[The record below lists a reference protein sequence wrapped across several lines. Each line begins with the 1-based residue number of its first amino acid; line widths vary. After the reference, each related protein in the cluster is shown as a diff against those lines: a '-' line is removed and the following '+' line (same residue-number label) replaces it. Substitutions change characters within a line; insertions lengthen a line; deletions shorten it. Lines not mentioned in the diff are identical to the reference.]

1 MPRASDVC
9 LLSTGNMLPEAI
21 EAAHKLK
28 DKGISA
34 KVVSFHTV
42 KPLDEACLKDAFDRF
57 KLVATIEE
65 HSLIGGFGAAV
76 SEWLV
81 DTADAAQEIPALRH
95 ARRLLQE
102 IGRTGICPR
111 DAGPDRAPDRRKNP
125 SRPASE
131 TTAIMKTEA
140 ALLVQTGKPLV
151 LAEIEIPALKPGQV
165 LVEIAYSGACGT
177 QVMEWRGDKGEDK
190 WVPHCLG
197 HEGTGTVLETGSA
210 VTKVKAGD
218 KVVLSWIKGNGIE
231 AGGAVYD
238 WDGKKVN
245 AGGVTTFQ
253 RHAVVSENRLTL
265 LPPDLPM
272 DVAVLLGCAAPT
284 GMGAVYNVLKVQPGD
299 AVAVFGTG
307 GIGLNALM
315 AAALGRRHAGDRDRS
330 QPDAP
335 GACQDLRRDPCDRPI
350 GQRRASPR
358 SGRSCRRASIWRWN
372 PRACRR

>member
-1 MPRASDVC
+1 
-9 LLSTGNMLPEAI
+9 
-21 EAAHKLK
+21 
-28 DKGISA
+28 
-34 KVVSFHTV
+34 
-42 KPLDEACLKDAFDRF
+42 
-57 KLVATIEE
+57 
-65 HSLIGGFGAAV
+65 
-76 SEWLV
+76 
-81 DTADAAQEIPALRH
+81 
-95 ARRLLQE
+95 
-102 IGRTGICPR
+102 
-111 DAGPDRAPDRRKNP
+111 
-125 SRPASE
+125 
-131 TTAIMKTEA
+131 MKTQA
-140 ALLVQTGKPLV
+140 ALLVQTGQPLV
-151 LAEIEIPALKPGQV
+151 LAEIETPALKPGQV

-197 HEGTGTVLETGSA
+197 HEGTGTVIEAGSA
-210 VTKVKAGD
+210 VTKVKVGD
-218 KVVLSWIKGNGIE
+218 KVVLSWIKGTGIE

-315 AAALGRRHAGDRDRS
+315 AAALAGAMPVIGIDPNPTRRALAQIYGATHVIDASGDVLAEIKKIVPQGVDLAVESSGIPAVMEQAINATRQQGGRAVVIGNAKHGAVLSLNPGVFNQGKSLLGTWGGDSMPDRDYGRYGRLLNS
-330 QPDAP
+330 GRFPVRDLLSKPYSLAQADQAL
-335 GACQDLRRDPCDRPI
+335 QDLAAGKVGRPLI
-350 GQRRASPR
+350 DMSLR
-358 SGRSCRRASIWRWN
+358 
-372 PRACRR
+372 

>member
-1 MPRASDVC
+1 
-9 LLSTGNMLPEAI
+9 
-21 EAAHKLK
+21 
-28 DKGISA
+28 
-34 KVVSFHTV
+34 
-42 KPLDEACLKDAFDRF
+42 
-57 KLVATIEE
+57 
-65 HSLIGGFGAAV
+65 
-76 SEWLV
+76 
-81 DTADAAQEIPALRH
+81 
-95 ARRLLQE
+95 
-102 IGRTGICPR
+102 
-111 DAGPDRAPDRRKNP
+111 
-125 SRPASE
+125 
-131 TTAIMKTEA
+131 MKTQA
-140 ALLVQTGKPLV
+140 ALLVQTGQPLV
-151 LAEIEIPALKPGQV
+151 LAEIETPALKPGQV

-197 HEGTGTVLETGSA
+197 HEGTGTVIEAGSA

-218 KVVLSWIKGNGIE
+218 KVVLSWIKGTGIE

-315 AAALGRRHAGDRDRS
+315 AAALAGAMPVIGIDPNPTRRALAQIYGATHVIDASGDVLAEIKKIVPQGVDLAVESSGIPAVMEQAINATRQQGGRAVVIGAVLSLNPGVFNQGKSLLGTWGGDSVPDRDYGRYGRLLNS
-330 QPDAP
+330 GRFPVRDLLSKPYSLAQADQAL
-335 GACQDLRRDPCDRPI
+335 QDLAAGKVGRPLI
-350 GQRRASPR
+350 DMSLR
-358 SGRSCRRASIWRWN
+358 
-372 PRACRR
+372 